1 MASGDHDH
9 HEIIPLDAVDGA
21 MADSE
26 VDSAG
31 LFTSTPDLSYFK
43 LDVNELKELMELRGL
58 EAVQQI
64 RDKYG
69 GIHNICRQL
78 YTSENEGNVMV

>member
-31 LFTSTPDLSYFK
+31 LFSSTPALSYFK
-43 LDVNELKELMELRGL
+43 LDGFGE
-58 EAVQQI
+58 
-64 RDKYG
+64 
-69 GIHNICRQL
+69 C
-78 YTSENEGNVMV
+78 T